1 MKISKELKIG
11 IFVVLV
17 LVMSFLVINF
27 LRQKDLFNRDLDI
40 SARYGN
46 IQGLTVSAPVSIKGY
61 KAGAVSDITY
71 DAGTGTF
78 IVTCSVRKYFNL
90 PEDTRMVIYSA
101 DIMGSK
107 GVELVPGTSDVLLED
122 GAEIQGEIRTDLLE
136 SLKGDIVPLVGKVSA
151 AVDSLNVTVGNI
163 NRALD
168 DENLAGI
175 TSAIRHLD
183 RTMANV
189 EHISSVLDG
198 RSEEIDAL
206 LANLGSMSS
215 TLTSVVEKADSAMT
229 DIGGVAATLNESDIE
244 GLVSSFRS
252 LLASIQ
258 DPDGTIG
265 KLITDG
271 KVYDSFESL
280 LSDIDSLVKKIEE
293 NPKKYIRISV
303 F

>member
-27 LRQKDLFNRDLDI
+27 LRQKDLFNRDLDVK
-40 SARYGN
+40 ARFAN
-46 IQGLTVSAPVSIKGY
+46 IQGLSVSAPVSVKGY

-71 DAGTGTF
+71 DAGTGSFT
-78 IVTCSVRKYFNL
+78 VTCSVKKFFNL
-90 PEDTRMVIYSA
+90 PEDTRMVIYSS

-107 GVELVPGTSDVLLED
+107 GVELVPGSSDVLLED
-122 GAEIQGEIRTDLLE
+122 GAEISGETRADLLE

-151 AVDSLNVTVGNI
+151 AVDSLNLTAGKI
-163 NRALD
+163 NRVLS
-168 DENLAGI
+168 DENLAGVA
-175 TSAIRHLD
+175 SAIRHLD
-183 RTMANV
+183 KTMANV
-189 EHISSVLDG
+189 EHISSVVDG

-206 LANLGSMSS
+206 LANLGSISAS
-215 TLTSVVEKADSAMT
+215 LTSAVEKADSAMT
-229 DIGGVAATLNESDIE
+229 DIGGVAATLNGSDIG
-244 GLVSSFRS
+244 GLVSSFRALLSS
-252 LLASIQ
+252 LQ

-265 KLITDG
+265 KLVTDG
-271 KVYDSFESL
+271 KAYDSFESL
-280 LSDIDSLVKKIEE
+280 LSDIDALVKKIEE

>member
-27 LRQKDLFNRDLDI
+27 LRQKDLFNRDLDV

-61 KAGAVSDITY
+61 KAGAVSSIRY
-71 DAGTGTF
+71 DADAGTF
-78 IVTCSVRKYFNL
+78 IVTCSVKKYFNL
-90 PEDTRMVIYSA
+90 PEDTHMVIYST

-107 GVELVPGTSDVLLED
+107 GVELVPGSSEVLLED
-122 GAEIQGEIRTDLLE
+122 GKEIPGEIRSDLIE

-151 AVDSLNVTVGNI
+151 AVDSLNTTVGNI
-163 NRALD
+163 NRVLGE
-168 DENLAGI
+168 ENLEGI
-175 TSAIRHLD
+175 ASAIRHLD

-206 LANLGSMSS
+206 LANLSGISS
-215 TLTSVVEKADSAMT
+215 TLSSVVEKADSTMT
-229 DIGGVAATLNESDIE
+229 DIGGVAATLNESDID
-244 GLVSSFRS
+244 GLVASFRS
-252 LLASIQ
+252 LLSSLQ

-265 KLITDG
+265 KLMTDG
-271 KVYDSFESL
+271 KVYDSFEAL
-280 LSDIDSLVKKIEE
+280 LSDIDSLVRKIEE
-293 NPKKYIRISV
+293 NPKKYFRISV

>member
-1 MKISKELKIG
+1 MKMSKELKIG

-17 LVMSFLVINF
+17 LIMSFFVINF
-27 LRQKDLFNRDLDI
+27 LRQKDIFNRELDI
-40 SARYGN
+40 RARYAD
-46 IQGLTVSAPVSIKGY
+46 IQGLTVSAPVTIKGY

-71 DAGTGTF
+71 DSGTGTF
-78 IVTCSVRKYFNL
+78 IVTCSVKKFFNL
-90 PEDTRMVIYSA
+90 PEDTRMVICNT

-107 GVELVPGTSDVLLED
+107 GVELVPGSSGSLLGD
-122 GAEIQGEIRTDLLE
+122 GEEIPGDIRADLLE

-151 AVDSLNVTVGNI
+151 AVDSLNMTVSSI
-163 NRALD
+163 NKALSD
-168 DENLAGI
+168 DNLAGI

-206 LANLGSMSS
+206 LANLGSMSA
-215 TLTSVVEKADSAMT
+215 TLSSAVGKADSAMT
-229 DIGGVAATLNESDIE
+229 DIGGVAAKLNESDIE

-252 LLASIQ
+252 LLSSLQ

-265 KLITDG
+265 RLMTDG
-271 KVYDSFESL
+271 KIYDSFESL

-293 NPKKYIRISV
+293 NPRKYIRISV